1 MVLRKVRENACTRIP
16 ITWQYFGAESADIRQ
31 SIPASLAQKRQKM
44 WTPCN
49 RTGAKA
55 GQIEAKILFSINK
68 LPAFAHHEAVRTDS
82 NAKREREL
90 AMAKAAVKAKGRA
103 KKKAA
108 KKPAARKRKTR
119 R

>member
-1 MVLRKVRENACTRIP
+1 M
-16 ITWQYFGAESADIRQ
+16 
-31 SIPASLAQKRQKM
+31 QKM

-49 RTGAKA
+49 RISAKV
-55 GQIEAKILFSINK
+55 GQIEVKILFSINK
-68 LPAFAHHEAVRTDS
+68 LSAFAHHEAVRTDS
-82 NAKREREL
+82 DAKREREL

>member
-1 MVLRKVRENACTRIP
+1 LRKVRENTGAARPLLGNISALKRP
-16 ITWQYFGAESADIRQ
+16 IFVNRYLQR
-31 SIPASLAQKRQKM
+31 SLENEKM

-49 RTGAKA
+49 RIGAKV
-55 GQIEAKILFSINK
+55 GQSEVKILFSINK
-68 LPAFAHHEAVRTDS
+68 LSAFAHHEVVRTDS
-82 NAKREREL
+82 DAKREREL